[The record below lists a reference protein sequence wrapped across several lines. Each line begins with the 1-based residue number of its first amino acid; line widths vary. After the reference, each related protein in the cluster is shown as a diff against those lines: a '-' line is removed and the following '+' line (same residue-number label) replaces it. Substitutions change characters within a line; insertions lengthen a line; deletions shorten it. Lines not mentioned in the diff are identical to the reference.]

1 MIIPVSL
8 QQMKD
13 KGETFFIELYEVAL
27 RTGTIYLAACDEDI
41 EFNGHT
47 YIAVPFERGDIAK
60 SIDQVTDQC
69 TVSVGDVDDDRLA
82 YIMNGFDFRGCSA
95 MISRIAYPESLENN
109 QAFFVF
115 CGYLDNP
122 AYEDG
127 IFSCT
132 IKSYFPNIEAPSR
145 TFQLSCN
152 SAFGDE
158 VCCMNKDR
166 TVLTVIDVSEKSND
180 GILVVNSSYP
190 DDYWKDGLASISGE
204 SRLIV
209 ASSGQQ
215 IQVNYGFMQHDIVG
229 KVVILERGC
238 DKTFETCKTRYNNLK
253 RFSGFPAIP
262 FESQYR

>member
-1 MIIPVSL
+1 MAVPVSL

-13 KGETFFIELYEVAL
+13 KGETFFIELYEIAL

-47 YIAVPFERGDIAK
+47 YIAVPFERGEISK

-82 YIMNGFDFRGCSA
+82 YIMNGFDFRGCA
-95 MISRIAYPESLENN
+95 AAITRIAYPESLENN
-109 QAFFVF
+109 QGFYVF

-127 IFSCT
+127 VFSCT
-132 IKSYFPNIEAPSR
+132 IKSYFPRIEAPAR
-145 TFQLSCN
+145 MYQLSCN
-152 SAFGDE
+152 SAFGDC
-158 VCCMNKDR
+158 VCGMDKNR
-166 TVLTVIDVSEKSND
+166 TVLTVTDVLSDGSVKIDT
-180 GILVVNSSYP
+180 GYP
-190 DDYWKDGLASISGE
+190 DNYWRDGLVSIAGE
-204 SRLIV
+204 SRLV
-209 ASSGQQ
+209 TGSSGD
-215 IQVNYGFMQHDIVG
+215 IIKVNYGFMQSELVG
-229 KVVILERGC
+229 KTVILERGC
-238 DKTFETCKTRYNNLK
+238 DKTRETCKNRYNNLK